1 MLIMCWG
8 KNCLRFKE
16 QGAEQIL
23 NIVKDKKRIKIIL
36 SIVTLWY
43 AIPKY
48 DNCLKLHLKN
58 FRSFINTERLEPKER
73 IFLTRVWAMQ

>member
-1 MLIMCWG
+1 MLMMCWG

-23 NIVKDKKRIKIIL
+23 NMVKDKKRIKIIL

-43 AIPKY
+43 ATQKY
-48 DNCLKLHLKN
+48 DNCLKLHL
-58 FRSFINTERLEPKER
+58 
-73 IFLTRVWAMQ
+73 